1 MKRVGEIKTLLYDW
15 QDAKEFP
22 VINAIEEVSDEEM
35 DQYLERILK
44 DSHKWKDTD
53 GVSKTLQEIDINDK
67 VIRTHDRFLLT
78 VYLRLGQALH
88 LHTEVAKAHA
98 ATMKEAA
105 FTWQQRA
112 IKLIE
117 EATCNVQ
124 IDNKKSIKD
133 IQTEAQ
139 KTTLDLKRQLQELN
153 KKHSDL
159 QTEHS
164 FVCAQLALK
173 EETKVEQ
180 ESSASDSRITQLTLE
195 LGAQRQSNESLKKQF
210 QELFTS
216 FATYRAGHLKN
227 SIELNVKEKREN
239 ASVQNNA
246 GSVQVFTSPNWGNTR
261 REFTPSSSDC
271 DHKGDSSTSQS
282 DHGWGNPPARKK
294 VHRRTPPR
302 DDRRSDRQRSPPK
315 SKFSNRDTNWKKR
328 PVSPSKEVQPAKRN
342 MSRDAWIAGGKEA
355 ISRWSGVDPLRRTI
369 RSYGHSDIKSMIAR
383 VKEAETDIRELFYR
397 SSVLYQHRVNE
408 EHSKYLILQ
417 KELGIP
423 GIDDI
428 DNERRPASLNFYYAK
443 VLKMC
448 YDHQNTL
455 TMKEAT
461 DKAIMG
467 IYEHVIEHNK
477 KEPNPY
483 EHYDDSY
490 IISNSVS
497 SLGEHT
503 RERMDHKKASYRLWL
518 QDKDMLDYHKMR
530 YDFFNKAFL
539 QRDMQHLGPMV
550 GLLDKEDVMEIN
562 EDMRNQKQMLG
573 REIVKPTVL
582 FKEIYAK
589 VYKEHYQ
596 EIIEQIETYATYGTP
611 IEKFLNCND
620 IDTVFYID
628 TGANTQGE
636 F

>member
-1 MKRVGEIKTLLYDW
+1 
-15 QDAKEFP
+15 
-22 VINAIEEVSDEEM
+22 
-35 DQYLERILK
+35 
-44 DSHKWKDTD
+44 
-53 GVSKTLQEIDINDK
+53 
-67 VIRTHDRFLLT
+67 
-78 VYLRLGQALH
+78 
-88 LHTEVAKAHA
+88 
-98 ATMKEAA
+98 
-105 FTWQQRA
+105 
-112 IKLIE
+112 
-117 EATCNVQ
+117 
-124 IDNKKSIKD
+124 
-133 IQTEAQ
+133 
-139 KTTLDLKRQLQELN
+139 
-153 KKHSDL
+153 
-159 QTEHS
+159 
-164 FVCAQLALK
+164 
-173 EETKVEQ
+173 
-180 ESSASDSRITQLTLE
+180 
-195 LGAQRQSNESLKKQF
+195 
-210 QELFTS
+210 
-216 FATYRAGHLKN
+216 LKN

-239 ASVQNNA
+239 SSVQNNA

-261 REFTPSSSDC
+261 REFTPSSSEG

-328 PVSPSKEVQPAKRN
+328 PASPLKEGQPAKRN

-355 ISRWSGVDPLRRTI
+355 ISRWSGVDQLRRTI
-369 RSYGHSDIKSMIAR
+369 RSYGLSDIKNMIAR

-397 SSVLYQHRVNE
+397 STIPYQHRANE

-423 GIDDI
+423 GIDEI
-428 DNERRPASLNFYYAK
+428 DDEKRPVSLNFYYAK
-443 VLKMC
+443 VVKMC

-455 TMKEAT
+455 KMKETT

-467 IYEHVIEHNK
+467 VYEQVIEHNK

-490 IISNSVS
+490 ITSNSVS

-503 RERMDHKKASYRLWL
+503 RERIDHKKACYRLWL
-518 QDKDMLDYHKMR
+518 QEKDMLDYHKMR

-562 EDMRNQKQMLG
+562 EDLRNTKLMLG
-573 REIVKPTVL
+573 KEVEKPTKL
-582 FKEIYAK
+582 FKDIYAR

-596 EIIEQIETYATYGTP
+596 EIIEQIETFATYGTP

-620 IDTVFYID
+620 IDTAFYID
-628 TGANTQGE
+628 TGANTQEE